1 MAARDIMPWR
11 SAGGGPG
18 STVKVETY
26 HLHPNRT
33 YLLGE
38 VLVLTEANGQL
49 ALAAH
54 NPDVGNHTD
63 AAVTG
68 AIGIAAE
75 PAQGMATDASGTT
88 NAEWAPRGVWIF
100 TSDQEWVTRYYTDDV
115 VTNDFTHDAV
125 HAHIGDEV
133 GLCLNTFGAV
143 DHWGISNNGD
153 TTHQQFRITD
163 VLDAEKQR
171 IADATTEATWVV
183 FRLSTAHQPAII
195 PQ

>member
-1 MAARDIMPWR
+1 MAARDIMPYR

-18 STVKVETY
+18 GTVKVETY

-33 YLLGE
+33 YSEGE

-49 ALAAH
+49 AMAAH

-63 AAVTG
+63 AAVAG

-75 PAQGMATDASGTT
+75 PAEGMADGDGVT
-88 NAEWAPRGVWIF
+88 NAEWADRGVWIF
-100 TSDQEWVTRYYTDDV
+100 TSDQEWITPNYTDGV
-115 VTNDFTHDAV
+115 VTDDFTNDAI
-125 HAHIGDEV
+125 HADVGDEV

-143 DHWGISNNGD
+143 DHWGISENGD
-153 TTHQQFRITD
+153 TTHMQFRITQI
-163 VLDAEKQR
+163 LDANHQVIK
-171 IADATTEATWVV
+171 DATTEATYVV
-183 FRLSTAHQPAII
+183 FRLQTAHYPAIV